1 MYVFHLGM
9 LLSLASKIVE
19 LHGSDLR
26 ICPQIPRLRT
36 KQSLLPLAFPREFP
50 DPVPASSRNTAFV
63 LLLKSMKMAFQ
74 SWADLSKGL
83 FQFTL
88 GGVGW
93 DGGRTRSKNNTNIG
107 WSLYTKLPQ
116 TPLQQNASS
125 MESNTFCL
133 YCNIHSK
140 HFLIKNKC
148 IMIYKNGNTFSHF
161 YTYCEENTVKILRRS
176 GKNDG
181 MSLLNWWMDPL
192 NRVSYMQSTHH
203 P

>member
-1 MYVFHLGM
+1 MLLFGKVFSRLRYNYHDIEMRLKADRKFHWRSIPFCRRLIVFHQTFFLCCW
-9 LLSLASKIVE
+9 LE
-19 LHGSDLR
+19 WR
-26 ICPQIPRLRT
+26 
-36 KQSLLPLAFPREFP
+36 QSLLPLAFPREFP

-116 TPLQQNASS
+116 TPLQQNTSS
-125 MESNTFCL
+125 IESNT
-133 YCNIHSK
+133 YCSLGCVLFWR
-140 HFLIKNKC
+140 FLGTNFH
-148 IMIYKNGNTFSHF
+148 N
-161 YTYCEENTVKILRRS
+161 
-176 GKNDG
+176 
-181 MSLLNWWMDPL
+181 
-192 NRVSYMQSTHH
+192 
-203 P
+203 

>member
-1 MYVFHLGM
+1 M
-9 LLSLASKIVE
+9 
-19 LHGSDLR
+19 R

-133 YCNIHSK
+133 YCNIHS
-140 HFLIKNKC
+140 HLLINKNKC
-148 IMIYKNGNTFSHF
+148 MFEVTKNGYTFLYF

>member
-1 MYVFHLGM
+1 MEVAYLDM
-9 LLSLASKIVE
+9 
-19 LHGSDLR
+19 R

-125 MESNTFCL
+125 IERNTFYL

-140 HFLIKNKC
+140 QHFLQKNLW
-148 IMIYKNGNTFSHF
+148 IYLWNIQKMVTLFHTFIRI
-161 YTYCEENTVKILRRS
+161 VKKI
-176 GKNDG
+176 
-181 MSLLNWWMDPL
+181 
-192 NRVSYMQSTHH
+192 QSKY
-203 P
+203 